1 MPPEQPLSVM
11 VLVKAAPVLTSRL
24 QETMCVAAITLDGE
38 PDWIRLHPVPFR
50 DLADDSRFQKY
61 QEVTV
66 RAIRPSSDG
75 RPESWKPIEGSIRP
89 GQTIGT
95 EHAWS
100 TRRQRVAALGEYT
113 MCDLIERNR
122 SGSGPDTP
130 SLGVV
135 RTAEAP
141 ELLIDERD
149 VKQLR
154 TWRERAAAIAAQ
166 PSLFDDPDTT
176 KPDFEVIRWRFRYSY
191 RCLAPSCNGHQQ
203 TIVDWEAFA
212 LWRHVRDRAD
222 WRELMTRKFV
232 DELWA
237 PERDSVLFVGNQ
249 QRYPQGFLVLGVF
262 WPPAQGLQQ
271 SLLEE

>member
-1 MPPEQPLSVM
+1 MPIEHDLSVM
-11 VLVKAAPVLTSRL
+11 VLVKAAPVLTSQL
-24 QETMCVAAITLDGE
+24 QETMCVAAMTLGSE
-38 PDWIRLHPVPFR
+38 PGWIRLHPVPFR

-61 QEVTV
+61 QEITV
-66 RAIRPSSDG
+66 RAIRPTADR
-75 RPESWKPIEGSIRP
+75 RPESWKPIEGSIRL

-100 TRRQRVAALGEYT
+100 TRRQRVASLGEPT
-113 MCDLIERNR
+113 MCDLIARNR

-130 SLGVV
+130 SLAVV

-149 VKQLR
+149 AEQLR
-154 TWRERAAAIAAQ
+154 RWRERADAIAAQ

-191 RCLAPSCNGHQQ
+191 SCLAPSCNGHQQ
-203 TIVDWEAFA
+203 TIVDWEAVA
-212 LWRHVRDRAD
+212 LWRHVRHHPE
-222 WRELMTRKFV
+222 WRDLMRRKFV

-237 PERDSVLFVGNQ
+237 PERDSVLFVGNME
-249 QRYPQGFLVLGVF
+249 QRPWNFLVLGVF